1 MKSILQNI
9 IAYTHNLGFID
20 LVKITGT
27 KDETVI
33 NAIAE
38 DRSVIISGTLSA
50 PCAEFIGTFGMPN
63 LQKLKTILSFDDYDD
78 DAKIKVTRRD
88 RDDVS
93 TPESIR
99 FETNASDFVN
109 DYRLMQKALVEERIK
124 NVTYKGTGWDV
135 TFEPEVANIMRLR
148 KQAQANSEE
157 KTFVTKLEKG
167 DLRIYFGDPST
178 HSGNFVFAAGVGGT
192 LTRDLTWPVSQVLS
206 ILSLPGDKIF
216 RISDKGAIEI
226 VVDSGMAV
234 YGFLL
239 PAQTK

>member
-27 KDETVI
+27 QDETVI

-38 DRSVIISGTLSA
+38 DRSVIITGKLKD
-50 PCAEFIGTFGMPN
+50 PCADFIGTFGMPN

-99 FETNASDFVN
+99 FETKKGDFVN
-109 DYRLMQKALVEERIK
+109 DYRLMSKSLVEERIK
-124 NVTYKGTGWDV
+124 NVTFKGTGWNV
-135 TFEPEVANIMRLR
+135 TFEPEVLSIMRLR
-148 KQAQANSEE
+148 KQSQANSDE
-157 KTFVTKLEKG
+157 KTFITKVENG
-167 DLRIYFGDPST
+167 DLKIYFGDPST
-178 HSGNFVFAAGVGGT
+178 HSGNFVFASGVSGK
-192 LTRDLTWPVSQVLS
+192 LTHDWTWPVSQVLS
-206 ILSLPGDKIF
+206 ILSLPGDKTF
-216 RISDKGAIEI
+216 RISDQGASEI
-226 VVDSGMAV
+226 IVDSGMAV

>member
-1 MKSILQNI
+1 
-9 IAYTHNLGFID
+9 
-20 LVKITGT
+20 
-27 KDETVI
+27 
-33 NAIAE
+33 
-38 DRSVIISGTLSA
+38 
-50 PCAEFIGTFGMPN
+50 
-63 LQKLKTILSFDDYDD
+63 
-78 DAKIKVTRRD
+78 
-88 RDDVS
+88 
-93 TPESIR
+93 
-99 FETNASDFVN
+99 
-109 DYRLMQKALVEERIK
+109 MQKALVEERIK

-157 KTFVTKLEKG
+157 KTFVTRLEKG